1 MRLSF
6 ESAMLSL
13 GGQTIGFAGADQSSV
28 SKGETIADTVR
39 VVSCYADIIV
49 MRHPKEGAPLCASM
63 YSKIPVI
70 NAGDGGHNHPTQTL
84 IDLLTIR
91 QRLGRLDNLTIGYT
105 FDLSQRNKVIRSIRV
120 FCTGMNLL
128 TISGY
133 SGLDPEVAIVGLT
146 PGVDP
151 INKYPNLR
159 SYIIG
164 ASFNF

>member
-1 MRLSF
+1 M
-6 ESAMLSL
+6 
-13 GGQTIGFAGADQSSV
+13 
-28 SKGETIADTVR
+28 
-39 VVSCYADIIV
+39 
-49 MRHPKEGAPLCASM
+49 
-63 YSKIPVI
+63 
-70 NAGDGGHNHPTQTL
+70 
-84 IDLLTIR
+84 
-91 QRLGRLDNLTIGYT
+91 
-105 FDLSQRNKVIRSIRV
+105 IRSIRV